1 MKTIR
6 TLVGRLR
13 EFKTASI
20 LTPLFIIGEVIL
32 ECLIP
37 LTMVSLVDALD
48 GVSLSPVMRLGLILT
63 GLAFASLACGILS
76 ARFAATAS
84 VGLAKNL
91 RQDLFFKVQ
100 DFSFADIDR
109 FSTSSLVTRMPKAF
123 CTFVTSVVMRVTSE
137 EVEKR
142 SMSANEKS

>member
-13 EFKTASI
+13 EFKKPAI

-48 GVSLSPVMRLGLILT
+48 GVSLSPVMSLGLIL
-63 GLAFASLACGILS
+63 
-76 ARFAATAS
+76 ARVRHS
-84 VGLAKNL
+84 V
-91 RQDLFFKVQ
+91 R
-100 DFSFADIDR
+100 
-109 FSTSSLVTRMPKAF
+109 AF
-123 CTFVTSVVMRVTSE
+123 CGDRLGRPGE
-137 EVEKR
+137 E
-142 SMSANEKS
+142 SASGSLLQGAGLLVRGH

>member
-20 LTPLFIIGEVIL
+20 LTPLFIIGEVVL

-84 VGLAKNL
+84 VGLAKNCA
-91 RQDLFFKVQ
+91 R
-100 DFSFADIDR
+100 I
-109 FSTSSLVTRMPKAF
+109 SSLRCRTSRLRTSTAF
-123 CTFVTSVVMRVTSE
+123 RRPPWSP
-137 EVEKR
+137 
-142 SMSANEKS
+142 A

>member
-20 LTPLFIIGEVIL
+20 LTPLFIIGEVVL

-76 ARFAATAS
+76 ARFAATAFGGS
-84 VGLAKNL
+84 IIFFIIAGAARGL
-91 RQDLFFKVQ
+91 DL
-100 DFSFADIDR
+100 A
-109 FSTSSLVTRMPKAF
+109 TA
-123 CTFVTSVVMRVTSE
+123 
-137 EVEKR
+137 
-142 SMSANEKS
+142 SARHP